1 MKSWAYFPADVTI
14 VAEPIM
20 KPIHMTNNKVF
31 SFVTKITEATTPTLS
46 LATLTAEHH
55 AADLDV
61 SLGFSL
67 EQNI

>member
-1 MKSWAYFPADVTI
+1 MKSWAYFPADVTV

-31 SFVTKITEATTPTLS
+31 PLVTKITEATTPALS
-46 LATLTAEHH
+46 LVTLTAEHH
-55 AADLDV
+55 SADLNV